1 MAHSIEILSDSI
13 QHNDRTWRLTAA
25 TVDNSGELES
35 GRTLTAAIMRLEDE
49 LWWDNSTQTW
59 EAARVENAMTET
71 ALEGVHALALVGSDL
86 SPTGAEYD
94 LVVVV
99 TVDDPPG
106 HHHPHAVHLRSSQ
119 GSFPI
124 SDETAP
130 AQITTVSELFN
141 ALAAMVANNMKVD
154 DSTKQLIIYQS
165 DGETPALTF
174 DLKDAA
180 GLPSTLEPFSRART

>member
-13 QHNDRTWRLTAA
+13 QHNDRTWRLVAA
-25 TVDNSGELES
+25 SVDNNGELET
-35 GRTLTAAIMRLEDE
+35 GRVLTAAIFRLEGE
-49 LWWDNSTQTW
+49 LWWDKSTQTW

-71 ALEGVHALALVGSDL
+71 ALEGVHALSLEGSDL

-94 LVVVV
+94 LVVLV
-99 TVDDPPG
+99 TVDDPPD
-106 HHHPHAVHLRSSQ
+106 HYHLHAVHLRNSPA
-119 GSFPI
+119 SFPVA
-124 SDETAP
+124 DEEVP
-130 AQITTVSELFN
+130 NQITTVSQLFN

-180 GLPSTLEPFSRART
+180 GLPSTLEPFIRART